1 MGLLDQVLGSVLNNG
16 GMQGQGQQQPQGG
29 MMDGGGGG
37 GLGGIVSMI
46 ARNPQLLQMII
57 GMLSN
62 RGGGGGQA
70 RGGSMPGG
78 GLGGLLAGLGGAG
91 TGAAAGMG
99 GMGGLG
105 GLMAQFEQAGLGG
118 AMQSWIGP
126 GANQEVS
133 GQQISQALGDDT
145 IADMASQLNM
155 PAGDVADQLSQM
167 LPGLVDHFTPNGQ
180 VPAEGLGSSEDMLA
194 KLGAELGP
202 R

>member
-16 GMQGQGQQQPQGG
+16 GMQGQGEQRPQGG
-29 MMDGGGGG
+29 MTGGGG

-62 RGGGGGQA
+62 RGGGGQA

-78 GLGGLLAGLGGAG
+78 GLGGLLAGLGG
-91 TGAAAGMG
+91 TGAGMG

>member
-16 GMQGQGQQQPQGG
+16 GMQGQGEQRPQGG
-29 MMDGGGGG
+29 MMGGGG

-78 GLGGLLAGLGGAG
+78 GLGGLLAGLGG
-91 TGAAAGMG
+91 TGAGMG

-133 GQQISQALGDDT
+133 GQQISQALGNDT

-167 LPGLVDHFTPNGQ
+167 LPGLVDHFTSNGQ
-180 VPAEGLGSSEDMLA
+180 VPAEGLGSSDDMLA